1 MRLSDA
7 GSEIMFEDENAPKPK
22 AAFVPGQDVSLMSI
36 ADLKETIVTLKD
48 EVIRL
53 EAAIEAK
60 QGTRA
65 SAESLFK
72 F

>member
-1 MRLSDA
+1 
-7 GSEIMFEDENAPKPK
+7 MFEDENAAKPK
-22 AAFVPGQDVSLMSI
+22 AVFVPGQDLSLLSI
-36 ADLKETIVTLKD
+36 TDLAETITELKA
-48 EVIRL
+48 EIIRL
-53 EAAIEAK
+53 EAAITAK

>member
-1 MRLSDA
+1 MGFTPAGDA
-7 GSEIMFEDENAPKPK
+7 IMFDSDNEPKPK
-22 AAFVPGQDVSLMSI
+22 SVFVPGQDVSLMSI
-36 ADLKETIVTLKD
+36 ADLTETIANLK
-48 EVIRL
+48 EEIIRL
-53 EAAIEAK
+53 EAAISGK

>member
-1 MRLSDA
+1 
-7 GSEIMFEDENAPKPK
+7 MFEDENAAKPK
-22 AAFVPGQDVSLMSI
+22 AIFMPGQDVSLMSI
-36 ADLKETIVTLKD
+36 ADLKETIASLK
-48 EVIRL
+48 EEIMRL
-53 EAAIEAK
+53 EAAITAK

>member
-1 MRLSDA
+1 
-7 GSEIMFEDENAPKPK
+7 MFDDENAPKPK
-22 AAFVPGQDVSLMSI
+22 AVFVPGQDVSLLSI
-36 ADLKETIVTLKD
+36 ADLTETIASLK
-48 EVIRL
+48 EEIIRL
-53 EAAIEAK
+53 EAAIKTK

>member
-1 MRLSDA
+1 MLD
-7 GSEIMFEDENAPKPK
+7 DENAPKPK
-22 AAFVPGQDVSLMSI
+22 AVFVPGQDVSLMSI
-36 ADLKETIVTLKD
+36 ADLTDTITALKD
-48 EVIRL
+48 EIIRL
-53 EAAIEAK
+53 EAAIKDK

>member
-1 MRLSDA
+1 
-7 GSEIMFEDENAPKPK
+7 MFDDGNAPKPK
-22 AAFVPGQDVSLMSI
+22 AVFVPGEDVSLMSI
-36 ADLKETIVTLKD
+36 ADLTETITSLK
-48 EVIRL
+48 EEITRL
-53 EAAIEAK
+53 EAAITTK

>member
-1 MRLSDA
+1 
-7 GSEIMFEDENAPKPK
+7 MFDDENAPKPK
-22 AAFVPGQDVSLMSI
+22 AVFVPGQDVSLMSI
-36 ADLKETIVTLKD
+36 ADLTDTIAALKD
-48 EVIRL
+48 EIIRL
-53 EAAIEAK
+53 EAAIKDK

>member
-1 MRLSDA
+1 MLD
-7 GSEIMFEDENAPKPK
+7 DENAPKPK
-22 AAFVPGQDVSLMSI
+22 AVFVPGQDVSLMSI
-36 ADLKETIVTLKD
+36 ADLGETIANLKD
-48 EVIRL
+48 EIIRL
-53 EAAIEAK
+53 EAAIKAK

>member
-1 MRLSDA
+1 
-7 GSEIMFEDENAPKPK
+7 MFDDEAKKPK
-22 AAFVPGQDVSLMSI
+22 LAFIPGQDVSLMSV
-36 ADLKETIVTLKD
+36 ADLKETIEALKS
-48 EVIRL
+48 EITRL
-53 EAAIEAK
+53 EEAISAK

>member
-1 MRLSDA
+1 
-7 GSEIMFEDENAPKPK
+7 MFEDENAPKPK
-22 AAFVPGQDVSLMSI
+22 AVFVPGQDVSLLSI
-36 ADLKETIVTLKD
+36 VDLTETIASLKD
-48 EVIRL
+48 EIIRL
-53 EAAIEAK
+53 EAAITTK

>member
-1 MRLSDA
+1 
-7 GSEIMFEDENAPKPK
+7 MFDDENVPKPK
-22 AAFVPGQDVSLMSI
+22 AIFVPGQDVSLMSI
-36 ADLKETIVTLKD
+36 ADLTDTITSLKD
-48 EVIRL
+48 EITRL
-53 EAAIEAK
+53 EAAIKAK

>member
-1 MRLSDA
+1 
-7 GSEIMFEDENAPKPK
+7 MFEDENAPKPK
-22 AAFVPGQDVSLMSI
+22 TVFVQGQDVSLMSI
-36 ADLKETIVTLKD
+36 AELSQTIANLKEEI
-48 EVIRL
+48 IRL
-53 EAAIEAK
+53 EAAITAK

>member
-1 MRLSDA
+1 
-7 GSEIMFEDENAPKPK
+7 MFDDEVKKPKP
-22 AAFVPGQDVSLMSI
+22 AFVPGQDVSLMSVGE
-36 ADLKETIVTLKD
+36 LQETIAALKA
-48 EVIRL
+48 EIARL
-53 EAAIEAK
+53 EAAISAK

>member
-1 MRLSDA
+1 
-7 GSEIMFEDENAPKPK
+7 MFEDDNAPKPK
-22 AAFVPGQDVSLMSI
+22 AVFVPGQDVSLMSI
-36 ADLKETIVTLKD
+36 ADLTETIASLK
-48 EVIRL
+48 EEIIRL
-53 EAAIEAK
+53 EAAITAK